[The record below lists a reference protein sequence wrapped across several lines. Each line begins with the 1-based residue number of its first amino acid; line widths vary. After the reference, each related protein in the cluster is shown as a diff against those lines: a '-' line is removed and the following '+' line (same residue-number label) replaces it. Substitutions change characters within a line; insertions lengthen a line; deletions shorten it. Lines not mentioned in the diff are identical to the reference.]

1 MKPAVLVFDADDTLW
16 MNEWQYSK
24 AFSEFYAYLYQTF
37 GPYMPNFRALQ
48 TRFEEID
55 RMLFPVWGV
64 RRGRVSE
71 AMLETYHE
79 LRDYFKRGVS
89 AGKRFPKADVVLWS
103 PESAEK
109 QTGIEARIAQ
119 IGDRPFQYKHLR
131 WLRFAQITLDEL
143 KQRGH
148 TLCVLTSYDGTVWP
162 KKAVYLEAM
171 DYFHHSLAIPA
182 KKTAEDFIK
191 VSGWGSH
198 EPGTKF
204 YAIGNG
210 ESDITPAL
218 EISDD
223 WHGIYLP
230 HGSTSAYFINEKS
243 DDPYMPPSMNHPRV
257 LTLDSI
263 RQLRLINFDAF
274 HYCEEKGVK
283 GGFCRTCHH

>member
-1 MKPAVLVFDADDTLW
+1 
-16 MNEWQYSK
+16 
-24 AFSEFYAYLYQTF
+24 
-37 GPYMPNFRALQ
+37 
-48 TRFEEID
+48 
-55 RMLFPVWGV
+55 
-64 RRGRVSE
+64 
-71 AMLETYHE
+71 
-79 LRDYFKRGVS
+79 
-89 AGKRFPKADVVLWS
+89 
-103 PESAEK
+103 
-109 QTGIEARIAQ
+109 
-119 IGDRPFQYKHLR
+119 
-131 WLRFAQITLDEL
+131 
-143 KQRGH
+143 
-148 TLCVLTSYDGTVWP
+148 
-162 KKAVYLEAM
+162 
-171 DYFHHSLAIPA
+171 
-182 KKTAEDFIK
+182 